1 MFCGSLH
8 YFSERSVNTEAIY
21 LNYCTS
27 APSFLFYVLLQWLT
41 FSPNNS
47 DIFLMGI
54 PNSICHQQKKFVSN
68 QMREISWSTWIC
80 KSTHSSCPRLSQQY
94 HDCTTTSVQQRSV
107 ADLDRNLILH
117 IRSLGSHCL
126 SPRAFIVENWENTTF
141 CLLGLWPQIRLM
153 FCNEP
158 DK

>member
-27 APSFLFYVLLQWLT
+27 TPSFLFVLLQWLT

-68 QMREISWSTWIC
+68 QMREYAEAHEYAKAHTVHVPDSL
-80 KSTHSSCPRLSQQY
+80 SSIMI
-94 HDCTTTSVQQRSV
+94 VQQHQFNK
-107 ADLDRNLILH
+107 DLWLI
-117 IRSLGSHCL
+117 
-126 SPRAFIVENWENTTF
+126 
-141 CLLGLWPQIRLM
+141 
-153 FCNEP
+153 
-158 DK
+158 

>member
-1 MFCGSLH
+1 MFCGPLH

-68 QMREISWSTWIC
+68 QMRNTLKHMNMQKHTQFMSQTLSAVSWLYNNISSTKIC
-80 KSTHSSCPRLSQQY
+80 GWFRQKLDPPYQISRQPLPLPESIYSGKLGEHHILSFGAL
-94 HDCTTTSVQQRSV
+94 TSNSANV
-107 ADLDRNLILH
+107 L
-117 IRSLGSHCL
+117 
-126 SPRAFIVENWENTTF
+126 
-141 CLLGLWPQIRLM
+141 
-153 FCNEP
+153 
-158 DK
+158 